1 MRSARPGPRG
11 NRRGALKNWVT
22 ELKRHS
28 AARARAGLAPIRPDE
43 RVLAVALADRDELV
57 VATDWALYHE
67 AGGSWTRIGW
77 ESVGKVA
84 WDAPR
89 RLLALRGLTT
99 AAPAAAVLRLARDW
113 GLPAVASERVTWT
126 CVLDQRVSLN
136 GSGGARVLARRVPG
150 RPGLRWVVIVDKGL
164 DPGDRAFREA
174 LGSAL
179 RDLRAVTGVQ
189 AEQEEPRS
197 LKGA

>member
-11 NRRGALKNWVT
+11 NPRGALKNWVT
-22 ELKRHS
+22 ELRRHS
-28 AARARAGLAPIRPDE
+28 AARARARLAPVRPGE
-43 RVLAVALADRDELV
+43 RVLAVALTRRDELV

-67 AGGSWTRIGW
+67 ASGSWTRIGW
-77 ESVGKVA
+77 EDVGKVD

-89 RLLALRGLTT
+89 RVLALAGLTP

-113 GLPAVASERVTWT
+113 DLPAVASERVTWT
-126 CVLDQRVSLN
+126 CVLDQRLSLN

-150 RPGLRWVVIVDKGL
+150 QPGLRWVVIVDNGL
-164 DPGDRAFREA
+164 DPGDPVFRAA

-179 RDLRAVTGVQ
+179 RDLRAVTGV
-189 AEQEEPRS
+189 
-197 LKGA
+197 